1 MPVYAYRG
9 RDTAGRLI
17 EGSLEAESERA
28 VIAQL
33 RTRGYMPTMLK
44 EVVMAPSVGEQ
55 MRQMT
60 HVPRRDL
67 VLFTR
72 ELATMISA
80 GLPLLSSLE
89 IAARQAEN
97 ARLRSVLTAVRDGI
111 EAGGNLSGELAK
123 FPAVFSDLY
132 INLIQAGEAA
142 GALDRVLLYIATY
155 LERDLELI
163 QRIKSNAIY
172 PLIVLGT
179 ACAVGFFAVFFVL
192 PRLLEFMRGLPI
204 SLPWPTRVL
213 LAFTGATQ
221 RYWYV
226 FLAAP
231 GVLAA
236 VFAALRQS
244 PEGRTGV
251 DRAVLRAPLFGWLV
265 LKISLARFA
274 RMFAM
279 IARSGVPL
287 VQGMET
293 VARAAG
299 NRVITAAC
307 EAAARRVR
315 EGQPVAAALG
325 TFEVFPPML
334 SRMVAVGEQAGG
346 LEDVLDKVADYYE
359 RDVDNTMRQLAA
371 LIEPAMVIFVGAVVA
386 FIALAILLPLWR
398 LIGTLR

>member
-1 MPVYAYRG
+1 
-9 RDTAGRLI
+9 LI

-33 RTRGYMPTMLK
+33 RTRGYLPTMLR
-44 EVVMAPSVGEQ
+44 ELVLPPSVADQ
-55 MRQMT
+55 MRKIV

-89 IAARQAEN
+89 IAARQTEN
-97 ARLRSVLTAVRDGI
+97 ARLRTVLTGVRDGI
-111 EAGGNLSGELAK
+111 EAGGNLSGEFAK

-132 INLIQAGEAA
+132 VNLIQAGEAA
-142 GALDRVLLYIATY
+142 GALDRVLLYIANY
-155 LERDLELI
+155 LERDLELM
-163 QRIKSNAIY
+163 QRIKSTAIY

-179 ACAVGFFAVFFVL
+179 AVGVGFFAVFFVL
-192 PRLLEFMRGLPI
+192 PRLLFFMRGLPV

-221 RYWYV
+221 RFWYLV
-226 FLAAP
+226 LAAP
-231 GVLAA
+231 GLLAA
-236 VFAALRQS
+236 VLAALRQS
-244 PEGRTGV
+244 PEGRASL
-251 DRAVLRAPLFGWLV
+251 DRAVLGLPLFGRLV

-287 VQGMET
+287 VQGMEI
-293 VARAAG
+293 VARSAG
-299 NRVITAAC
+299 NSVIRTAC
-307 EAAARRVR
+307 EAAAARVR

-325 TFEVFPPML
+325 AFEVFPPML

-386 FIALAILLPLWR
+386 FIALAILMPLWR

>member
-9 RDTAGRLI
+9 RDTGGRLI

-33 RTRGYMPTMLK
+33 RTRGYLPTMLK
-44 EVVMAPSVGEQ
+44 EQVAPPSVAEQ
-55 MRQMT
+55 MGRMVR
-60 HVPRRDL
+60 VPRRDL

-80 GLPLLSSLE
+80 GLPLLSGLE
-89 IAARQAEN
+89 IAARQTDSP
-97 ARLRSVLTAVRDGI
+97 RLRTVLNSVRDGI

-132 INLIQAGEAA
+132 VNLIQAGEAA
-142 GALDRVLLYIATY
+142 GALDRVLVYIADY
-155 LERDLELI
+155 LERDLELV
-163 QRIKSNAIY
+163 QRVKTTAVY

-179 ACAVGFFAVFFVL
+179 AVAVAFFAVFFVL
-192 PRLLEFMRGLPI
+192 PRLLFFMRGLPVA
-204 SLPWPTRVL
+204 LPWPTKVL

-221 RYWYV
+221 HYWYAL
-226 FLAAP
+226 LAAP
-231 GVLAA
+231 VLFAAGLAA
-236 VFAALRQS
+236 IRRS
-244 PEGRTGV
+244 PEGRAGV
-251 DRAVLRAPLFGWLV
+251 DRTVLRLPLLGRLA

-287 VQGMET
+287 VQGMEI
-293 VARAAG
+293 VARSAG
-299 NRVITAAC
+299 NTVITAAC
-307 EAAARRVR
+307 EGAAARVR

-325 TFEVFPPML
+325 SFEVFPPML
-334 SRMVAVGEQAGG
+334 WRMVAVGEQTGG
-346 LEDVLDKVADYYE
+346 LEDVLDKAADYYE

-371 LIEPAMVIFVGAVVA
+371 LIEPAMVIFVGGVVA
-386 FIALAILLPLWR
+386 FVAIAILLPLWR

>member
-1 MPVYAYRG
+1 
-9 RDTAGRLI
+9 
-17 EGSLEAESERA
+17 
-28 VIAQL
+28 
-33 RTRGYMPTMLK
+33 
-44 EVVMAPSVGEQ
+44 
-55 MRQMT
+55 
-60 HVPRRDL
+60 VPRRDL
-67 VLFTR
+67 VLFTL

-89 IAARQAEN
+89 IAARQTEN
-97 ARLRSVLTAVRDGI
+97 ARLRTVLTGVRDGI
-111 EAGGNLSGELAK
+111 EAGGNLSGEFAK

-132 INLIQAGEAA
+132 VNLIQAGEAA
-142 GALDRVLLYIATY
+142 GALDRVLLYIANY
-155 LERDLELI
+155 LERDLELM
-163 QRIKSNAIY
+163 QRIKSTAIY

-179 ACAVGFFAVFFVL
+179 AVGVGFFAVFFVL
-192 PRLLEFMRGLPI
+192 PRLLFFMRGLPV

-221 RYWYV
+221 RFWYLV
-226 FLAAP
+226 LAAP
-231 GVLAA
+231 GLLAA
-236 VFAALRQS
+236 VLAALRQS
-244 PEGRTGV
+244 PEGRASL
-251 DRAVLRAPLFGWLV
+251 DRAVLGLPLFGRLV

-287 VQGMET
+287 VQGMEI
-293 VARAAG
+293 VARSAG
-299 NRVITAAC
+299 NSVIRTAC
-307 EAAARRVR
+307 EAAAARVR

-325 TFEVFPPML
+325 AFEVFPPML

-386 FIALAILLPLWR
+386 FIALAILMPLWR